1 MYLQFGKKEDDK
13 KRVCTESE
21 YGLNHGIVK
30 ELRGKTHNCVSSNP
44 NRAVPFTPSSPPLPP
59 FEQASP
65 AWSRGRCAAE
75 ACRLEA
81 SAEKPGNVHPR
92 AAFIDLSH
100 AELVAAGAAIAPAF
114 DRAPIERLGQ
124 TILAA
129 VQASGCV
136 TRSNANLGIVL
147 ALAPVA
153 AAAEEQP
160 RRRVTAAGIAAVLS
174 RLGPLDAEDVWEAIR
189 LANPGGMGSV
199 SAADLRDPPPADLRA
214 AMAAAAPHDQIAR
227 LWTAGYASLFD
238 GLVADL
244 LAELGNG
251 HTLGDA
257 IVRGYL
263 RQLARESDSL
273 VVRRHGASVAGEVS
287 RGAADVLRAGAGAWK
302 SAVATFDRSLRV
314 PVKINPGTS
323 ADLVAAALFI
333 VLWEGRLQA
342 LVGHEL
348 ALAAVV
354 RSPSSAASE
363 SSPASSSNSS
373 SVASPDSS
381 SLFSAEPS

>member
-1 MYLQFGKKEDDK
+1 M
-13 KRVCTESE
+13 
-21 YGLNHGIVK
+21 
-30 ELRGKTHNCVSSNP
+30 P
-44 NRAVPFTPSSPPLPP
+44 SPPLLAKLPP
-59 FEQASP
+59 FPLASP

-81 SAEKPGNVHPR
+81 SAEKPGNVHPG

-100 AELVAAGAAIAPAF
+100 AELVAAGAAIAPAI

-129 VQASGCV
+129 VQASQYV

-160 RRRVTAAGIAAVLS
+160 RRSVTAAGIAAVLS
-174 RLGPLDAEDVWEAIR
+174 RLGPLDAADVWEAIR
-189 LANPGGMGSV
+189 LANPGGMGRV
-199 SAADLRDPPPADLRA
+199 SAADLRDPPPADLLA

-238 GLVADL
+238 GLVEDL
-244 LAELGNG
+244 LAELGSG
-251 HTLGDA
+251 HSLGDA

-273 VVRRHGASVAGEVS
+273 VARRHGASVAGEVS
-287 RGAADVLRAGAGAWK
+287 RGAADVLRAGAGDWK
-302 SAVATFDRSLRV
+302 NAVATFDRSLRV
-314 PVKINPGTS
+314 PVKINPGTT
-323 ADLVAAALFI
+323 ADLVATALFI
-333 VLWEGRLQA
+333 LLWEGRLQA
-342 LVGHEL
+342 LLGAEL
-348 ALAAVV
+348 TLAAM
-354 RSPSSAASE
+354 RRTPLSSPSE
-363 SSPASSSNSS
+363 SSSDASS
-373 SVASPDSS
+373 
-381 SLFSAEPS
+381 LLSAEPS

>member
-1 MYLQFGKKEDDK
+1 
-13 KRVCTESE
+13 
-21 YGLNHGIVK
+21 
-30 ELRGKTHNCVSSNP
+30 
-44 NRAVPFTPSSPPLPP
+44 VPSPPLLAKLPP
-59 FEQASP
+59 FPLASP

-81 SAEKPGNVHPR
+81 SAEKPGNVHPG

-100 AELVAAGAAIAPAF
+100 AELVAAGAAIAPAI

-129 VQASGCV
+129 VQASQYV

-160 RRRVTAAGIAAVLS
+160 RRSVTAAGIAAVLS
-174 RLGPLDAEDVWEAIR
+174 RLGPLDAADVWEAIR
-189 LANPGGMGSV
+189 LANPGGMGRV
-199 SAADLRDPPPADLRA
+199 SAADLRDPPPADLLA

-238 GLVADL
+238 GLVEDL
-244 LAELGNG
+244 LAELGSG
-251 HTLGDA
+251 HSLGDA

-273 VVRRHGASVAGEVS
+273 VARRHGASVAGEVS
-287 RGAADVLRAGAGAWK
+287 RGAADVLRAGAGDWK
-302 SAVATFDRSLRV
+302 NAVATFDRSLRV
-314 PVKINPGTS
+314 PVKINPGTT
-323 ADLVAAALFI
+323 ADLVATALFI
-333 VLWEGRLQA
+333 LLWEGRLQA
-342 LVGHEL
+342 LLGAEL
-348 ALAAVV
+348 TLAAM
-354 RSPSSAASE
+354 RRTPLSSPSE
-363 SSPASSSNSS
+363 SSSDASS
-373 SVASPDSS
+373 
-381 SLFSAEPS
+381 LLSAEPS

>member
-1 MYLQFGKKEDDK
+1 
-13 KRVCTESE
+13 
-21 YGLNHGIVK
+21 
-30 ELRGKTHNCVSSNP
+30 
-44 NRAVPFTPSSPPLPP
+44 VPFIPSFVPPPP
-59 FEQASP
+59 FAPASP
-65 AWSRGRCAAE
+65 AWNRGRCAAE

-81 SAEKPGNVHPR
+81 SAEKPGNVHPG

-100 AELVAAGAAIAPAF
+100 AELVAAGAAIAPAI

-129 VQASGCV
+129 VQASSGV

-160 RRRVTAAGIAAVLS
+160 RRRITAAGIAAVVS
-174 RLGPLDAEDVWEAIR
+174 RLGPLDAADVWEAIR
-189 LANPGGMGSV
+189 LANPGGMGKV

-238 GLVADL
+238 GLVEDL
-244 LAELGNG
+244 LAELGSG
-251 HTLGDA
+251 HSLGDA

-273 VVRRHGASVAGEVS
+273 VARRHGTSVAGEVS
-287 RGAADVLRAGAGAWK
+287 RGAADVLRAGAGDWK
-302 SAVATFDRSLRV
+302 NAVATFDRSLRV
-314 PVKINPGTS
+314 PVKINPGTT
-323 ADLVAAALFI
+323 ADLVATALFI
-333 VLWEGRLQA
+333 LLWEGRLQA
-342 LVGHEL
+342 LLGAEL
-348 ALAAVV
+348 TLAAMR
-354 RSPSSAASE
+354 RSSSSTASE
-363 SSPASSSNSS
+363 SSPASSPNSSPAAS
-373 SVASPDSS
+373 SVAS

>member
-1 MYLQFGKKEDDK
+1 
-13 KRVCTESE
+13 
-21 YGLNHGIVK
+21 
-30 ELRGKTHNCVSSNP
+30 
-44 NRAVPFTPSSPPLPP
+44 VPFHHPLAPPPP
-59 FEQASP
+59 FAQAFE

-81 SAEKPGNVHPR
+81 SAEKPGNVHPG
-92 AAFIDLSH
+92 AAFIDLSY
-100 AELVAAGAAIAPAF
+100 AELVAAGAAIAPAL
-114 DRAPIERLGQ
+114 DRAPIERLGA

-129 VQASGCV
+129 VQASHGV

-160 RRRVTAAGIAAVLS
+160 RRSITAAGIAAVMS
-174 RLGPLDAEDVWEAIR
+174 RLGPLDAADVWEAIR
-189 LANPGGMGSV
+189 LANPGGMGRV
-199 SAADLRDPPPADLRA
+199 SAADLHDPPPADLRV

-238 GLVADL
+238 GLIEDL
-244 LAELGNG
+244 LAEVGSG
-251 HTLGDA
+251 HSLGDA

-263 RQLARESDSL
+263 RQLAREPDSL
-273 VVRRHGASVAGEVS
+273 VARRHGAEVAGEVS
-287 RGAADVLRAGAGAWK
+287 RGARNVLRVGAGAWK

-323 ADLVAAALFI
+323 ADLVATALFI
-333 VLWEGRLQA
+333 LLWEGRLQA
-342 LVGHEL
+342 ILGNEM

-354 RSPSSAASE
+354 RSPSSTPSE
-363 SSPASSSNSS
+363 SSPNSSPAASLVASSL
-373 SVASPDSS
+373 V
-381 SLFSAEPS
+381 SAEPP